1 MIAFPNAKINLGLFI
16 TEKRADGFHSIE
28 TIFVPIPKLCD
39 ILEIIPTQSQKA
51 GMEFS
56 QSGIAVEGDKSENL
70 CVRAFNI
77 LKEHVELPKVAIHLH
92 KQIPMGAGLGGGSAD
107 GAFTLELLN
116 KMASNPLPESELAKL
131 ALQLGSDCPFFLIN
145 KPCFGTGRGEIIEPI
160 DIKTENLYIALVN
173 PGIHVHTGRAY
184 SQSNPQPAPFNLR
197 LLENFP
203 IEKWEKLVSNDF
215 EKVVFPIHPE
225 IKRLKEKLYELGA
238 VYSSM
243 SGSGSTVYGIFR
255 NPPLIEGHF
264 QENFVHV
271 SKL

>member
-145 KPCFGTGRGEIIEPI
+145 KP
-160 DIKTENLYIALVN
+160 
-173 PGIHVHTGRAY
+173 
-184 SQSNPQPAPFNLR
+184 
-197 LLENFP
+197 
-203 IEKWEKLVSNDF
+203 
-215 EKVVFPIHPE
+215 
-225 IKRLKEKLYELGA
+225 
-238 VYSSM
+238 
-243 SGSGSTVYGIFR
+243 
-255 NPPLIEGHF
+255 
-264 QENFVHV
+264 
-271 SKL
+271 